1 MYRNIRRAQ
10 HPLPAGGIP
19 RRRRSFSTMICE
31 HCGHSVPD
39 GSLTCDRCGTYLG
52 KYRTG
57 STTDSGVRAI
67 RQGRVSAST
76 PTLPTQKGE
85 VREYGDFDLSS
96 MPLGNP
102 QDGQRRKTVQPI
114 YDKSGSS
121 RPDTRRGVPVNAYG
135 RAPSLSHKSH
145 KVRHMRKSGVN
156 WMLVSLIV
164 AVIVVIAAG
173 GLWYYSSRSETG
185 QRSTARRNALSVSEG
200 MFELA
205 VTNDQLAQPEREA
218 LLEEWNKANPQAYW
232 LSGREYLDA
241 GDVAMA
247 ISCFRIADIIDPEN
261 YDGLMLLGNTY
272 ELDAQ
277 DDKAEAV
284 YLNLI
289 TEVSPSRT
297 EAYTALIRMY
307 QAQERRPEAAN
318 MMLTAYQ
325 NTDRESYRLERE
337 DYIPETPQTSL
348 SAGRYEISKLEGNVY
363 ITSPQNYDIYYTTDD
378 KAVLPDDGILLK
390 EGTFVPRE
398 GTVTLRAVC
407 VSGDLVSDPLS
418 VSYTFYYPS
427 PPAPKCNLAPNTYK
441 TLRDVSLRPG
451 TLAGEKDL
459 KKAEKEEIESHYVYH
474 YTIDGSTP
482 TENSPIYDG
491 TPIKLP
497 SGRVTLKAV
506 CVNQYGKMS
515 SIMEVLYKFDVNPR
529 PLDKY
534 QETDVFTGFVLNAT
548 TMADFRETFGNP
560 REELASSYLGLAN
573 ETKHLAYD
581 WGYAV
586 FLLENGVWKLV
597 RVEMNRAIGNTP
609 RGVGFGS
616 TEDEIT
622 AVYKDCGQLPNVDQ
636 SRGLYWEYPAVG
648 QVLQNDDGS
657 RTVQYSCQTAAGYMW
672 VLQYHLGSNGRVQ
685 RITNYYQP

>member
-1 MYRNIRRAQ
+1 
-10 HPLPAGGIP
+10 
-19 RRRRSFSTMICE
+19 MICE

-39 GSLTCDRCGTYLG
+39 GSLTCERCGTYLG

-57 STTDSGVRAI
+57 STAEGGVRAI

-96 MPLGNP
+96 VPLGSQ
-102 QDGQRRKTVQPI
+102 QDGQRRKTVQPV

-135 RAPSLSHKSH
+135 RAPSLSHKSQ
-145 KVRHMRKSGVN
+145 KIRAVRKSGVN

-164 AVIVVIAAG
+164 AVLVILAAG
-173 GLWYYSSRSETG
+173 GLWYYGSRSETG
-185 QRSTARRNALSVSEG
+185 QRSTARRNALSVNEG
-200 MFELA
+200 MFALA
-205 VTNDQLAQPEREA
+205 TTNDQMAQPERDA

-232 LSGREYLDA
+232 LSGRDYLDA

-289 TEVSPSRT
+289 SEVSPSRT

-307 QAQERRPEAAN
+307 QAQDRRPEAAD
-318 MMLTAYQ
+318 MMLTAYK

-337 DYIPETPQTSL
+337 DYIPETPQISL
-348 SAGRYEISKLEGNVY
+348 RAGRYEISKLEGNVY
-363 ITSPQNYDIYYTTDD
+363 LTSPQNYDIYYTVDD
-378 KAVLPDDGILLK
+378 EAVLPDDGILLK
-390 EGTFVPRE
+390 EGSFAPRE

-451 TLAGEKDL
+451 TLANEKDL

-482 TENSPIYDG
+482 TENSPIFDG

-506 CVNQYGKMS
+506 CVNQYNKMS
-515 SIMEVLYKFDVNPR
+515 SILEVVYKFDVNPW

-534 QETDVFTGFVLNAT
+534 QETDVFTGFVLNTT
-548 TMADFRETFGNP
+548 TMADFKQTFGNP
-560 REELASSYLGLAN
+560 REELQANYLGLAN
-573 ETKHLAYD
+573 EARHLTYD

-597 RVEMNRAIGNTP
+597 RVEMNRSIGNAP

-616 TEDEIT
+616 TENEIT
-622 AVYKDCGQLPNVDQ
+622 AVYKDCGQLPNVDN
-636 SRGLYWEYPAVG
+636 SRGLYWEYPHVG
-648 QVLQNDDGS
+648 QVLQNENGS
-657 RTVQYSCQTAAGYMW
+657 RTVQYSCQTAAGYVW
-672 VLQYHLGSNGRVQ
+672 VLQYHLGSNGRVE

>member
-1 MYRNIRRAQ
+1 
-10 HPLPAGGIP
+10 
-19 RRRRSFSTMICE
+19 MICE

-284 YLNLI
+284 YLKLI
-289 TEVSPSRT
+289 SEVSPSRT

-307 QAQERRPEAAN
+307 QAQSRRPEAAD
-318 MMLTAYQ
+318 MMLTAYK

-491 TPIKLP
+491 TPIKLH

-548 TMADFRETFGNP
+548 TMADFKETFGNP

>member
-1 MYRNIRRAQ
+1 M
-10 HPLPAGGIP
+10 
-19 RRRRSFSTMICE
+19 
-31 HCGHSVPD
+31 PD

-52 KYRTG
+52 KYRLG
-57 STTDSGVRAI
+57 SASEGGIRAM
-67 RQGRVSAST
+67 RQGRITAST
-76 PTLPTQKGE
+76 PTLPSQEGD
-85 VREYGDFDLSS
+85 VHEYGDFEMSS
-96 MPLGNP
+96 VPLGQQ
-102 QDGQRRKTVQPI
+102 QDQRRRTAQPV
-114 YDKSGSS
+114 YDKTGSS

-135 RAPSLSHKSH
+135 RAPSLSHKNQ
-145 KVRHMRKSGVN
+145 KVRHVRKSSVN
-156 WMLVSLIV
+156 WMLVT
-164 AVIVVIAAG
+164 VIVVFIVAAAAG
-173 GLWYYSSRSETG
+173 GLWYYSAQSETG
-185 QRSTARRNALSVSEG
+185 QRSTARRNALSVTEG

-205 VTNDQLAQPEREA
+205 RSTDQMAQVEREA
-218 LLEEWNKANPQAYW
+218 LLEEWNKANPQSYW
-232 LSGREYLDA
+232 QSGRDYLDA
-241 GDVAMA
+241 GDVGMA
-247 ISCFRIADIIDPEN
+247 INCFRIADVIDPEN
-261 YDGLMLLGNTY
+261 YDGLLLLGNTY
-272 ELDAQ
+272 ELDEQ
-277 DDKAEAV
+277 DDLAEAV

-289 TEVSPSRT
+289 NQVSPSRT

-307 QAQERRPEAAN
+307 QAQSRRPEAAD
-318 MMLTAYQ
+318 MMLTAYR

-337 DYIPETPQTSL
+337 DYIPETPQISL
-348 SAGRYEISKLEGNVY
+348 RAGRYEISKLEGNVY
-363 ITSPQNYDIYYTTDD
+363 LTSPQNYDIYYTVDD
-378 KAVLPDDGILLK
+378 NAVLPQDGILLK
-390 EGTFVPRE
+390 EGSFVPRE

-451 TLAGEKDL
+451 TLSNADDL
-459 KKAEKEEIESHYVYH
+459 KKAEIAEIESHYVYH

-515 SIMEVLYKFDVNPR
+515 SILEVIYKFDVNPW

-534 QETDVFTGFVLNAT
+534 QETDVFTGFVLNTT
-548 TMADFRETFGNP
+548 TMADFKQTFGSP
-560 REELASSYLGLAN
+560 KEELQANYLGLAA
-573 ETKHLAYD
+573 EARHLSYD

-597 RVEMNRAIGNTP
+597 RIEMNRALGNTP
-609 RGVGFGS
+609 RSVGFGN

-622 AVYKDCGQLPNVDQ
+622 AVYKDCGQLPSVDN
-636 SRGLYWEYPAVG
+636 SRGLYWEYPSVG
-648 QVLQNDDGS
+648 QVLQNADGS
-657 RTVQYSCQTAAGYMW
+657 RTVQYSCQTSAGQMW
-672 VLQYHLGSNGRVQ
+672 ILQYHLGSNGRVN

>member
-1 MYRNIRRAQ
+1 
-10 HPLPAGGIP
+10 
-19 RRRRSFSTMICE
+19 MICE
-31 HCGHSVPD
+31 HCGHSMPN

-57 STTDSGVRAI
+57 SLADSGVRSI

-76 PTLPTQKGE
+76 PTLPERQGE

-96 MPLGNP
+96 VPMVNE
-102 QDGQRRKTVQPI
+102 QAGQRRKSVQPI
-114 YDKSGSS
+114 YDKTGSS

-135 RAPSLSHKSH
+135 RAPSLKHKSM
-145 KVRHMRKSGVN
+145 KVHHSRRNGVN
-156 WMLVSLIV
+156 WMLVSLVV
-164 AVIVVIAAG
+164 AVVVVLAAG
-173 GLWYYSSRSETG
+173 GLWYYNAQSDTG
-185 QRSTARRNALSVSEG
+185 QRSTARRNALSAAEG

-205 VTNDQLAQPEREA
+205 RSTDQMAQPEKEA
-218 LLEEWNKANPQAYW
+218 LLEEWGKVDPQAYW
-232 LSGREYLDA
+232 LSGQEYLDV
-241 GDVAMA
+241 GDVGMA
-247 ISCFRIADIIDPEN
+247 ITCFRIGDVVDPEN
-261 YDGLMLLGNTY
+261 YDGLLLLANTY

-277 DDKAEAV
+277 DEKAEEI
-284 YLNLI
+284 YLKLI
-289 TEVSPSRT
+289 NDVSSFRP

-307 QAQERRPEAAN
+307 QSQGRRPEAAA

-363 ITSPQNYDIYYTTDD
+363 LTSPQNYDIYYTTDD
-378 KAVLPDDGILLK
+378 DAVLPQDGILLK
-390 EGTFVPRE
+390 EGSFVPRE

-418 VSYTFYYPS
+418 VSYSFYYPS

-441 TLRDVSLRPG
+441 SLREVSLRPG
-451 TLAGEKDL
+451 LLFNEKDL
-459 KKAEKEEIESHYVYH
+459 KKSEIAEIESQYVYH

-515 SIMEVLYKFDVNPR
+515 SILEVGYKFDVKPW
-529 PLDKY
+529 PLEAY
-534 QETDVFTGFVLNAT
+534 QETDAFAGFLLNTT
-548 TMADFRETFGNP
+548 TMPDFKEAFGNP
-560 REELASSYLGLAN
+560 REELQTSYLGLAA
-573 ETKHLAYD
+573 EARHLTYD
-581 WGYAV
+581 WGYVV
-586 FLLENGVWKLV
+586 FILENGAWKLV
-597 RVEMNRAIGNTP
+597 RIEMNRAIGTQP

-616 TEDEIT
+616 TETEIT
-622 AVYKDCGQLPNVDQ
+622 AVYQDCGQLPNVDG
-636 SRGLYWEYPAVG
+636 SRGLYYAYPSVG
-648 QVLQNDDGS
+648 QVLLNADGS
-657 RTVQYSCQTAAGYMW
+657 RTVQYTCQTAAGNMW
-672 VLQYHLGSNGRVQ
+672 VLQYHLGGNGRVN
-685 RITNYYQP
+685 RITHYYQP

>member
-1 MYRNIRRAQ
+1 
-10 HPLPAGGIP
+10 
-19 RRRRSFSTMICE
+19 MICE

-284 YLNLI
+284 YLKLI
-289 TEVSPSRT
+289 SEVSPSRT

-548 TMADFRETFGNP
+548 TMADFKETFGNP